1 MKGFINGSCCFSILK
16 LVVLVSYEGELFLV
30 PKCNN
35 SLGVVESLLRKFL
48 HLWVSTIWMI
58 GISAALKCVLSASS

>member
-16 LVVLVSYEGELFLV
+16 SVVLVSYEGELFLV

-35 SLGVVESLLRKFL
+35 SLGVVESF
-48 HLWVSTIWMI
+48 VEE
-58 GISAALKCVLSASS
+58 VPASLGVHYLDDRN